1 MERSIAI
8 RREWAIEFVGRRRL
22 SGTNVTT
29 SFRNARIEQNSLFRL
44 LIRPQA
50 TFCPHLGVVFSIARH
65 LVKGEPP
72 TESMEATPRNV
83 RYFVTITGTFQGVG
97 YSYSPSN
104 KLTFST

>member
-65 LVKGEPP
+65 LVKVNLRQNRWKLRPE
-72 TESMEATPRNV
+72 TFAT
-83 RYFVTITGTFQGVG
+83 
-97 YSYSPSN
+97 S
-104 KLTFST
+104 